1 VRLALDALF
10 NHPNVGPFIGRQL
23 IQRLVTSHPSNAYV
37 ARVAGV
43 FNNNGSGVRGDL
55 GAVVRAILL
64 DVEATNPPA
73 GSIGKLREPVL
84 RVAHWMRS
92 FGATSTSGQFM
103 MAFELDA
110 QGQRALH
117 APSVFGYYRPGF
129 VPPNT
134 AFSANRI
141 TVPEFQIVNESTT
154 ALWVNTALAMAGS
167 GLGWTDT
174 GNDVKANLQPLADL
188 SAAGDVDGLIER
200 LNLLLYA
207 GGMSASLKQD
217 LLESVTSVFG
227 NDAASHMNRARVAL
241 FIALASPEYMVQR

>member
-1 VRLALDALF
+1 
-10 NHPNVGPFIGRQL
+10 
-23 IQRLVTSHPSNAYV
+23 VTSHPSSGYV

-64 DVEATNPPA
+64 DPEAISAPA
-73 GSIGKLREPVL
+73 DSIGKLREPVL

-103 MAFELDA
+103 MATELEN
-110 QGQRALH
+110 QSQRVMF
-117 APSVFGYYRPGF
+117 APSVFGYFRPGF

-154 ALWVNTALAMAGS
+154 AQWVNTAFSMAGN
-167 GLGWTDT
+167 GLGWT
-174 GNDVKANLQPLADL
+174 GSAVDVRADLQPLADMA
-188 SAAGDVDGLIER
+188 AAGDVDGMIER

-207 GGMSASLKQD
+207 GSMSNTLKQD
-217 LLESVTSVFG
+217 LLDSVTSVYG
-227 NDAASHMNRARVAL
+227 NDAASDLNRARVAL
-241 FIALASPEYMVQR
+241 FLALASPEYLVQR